1 MTALIGGGG
10 ASLFLKLG
18 NHSDLLLLTFPLSA
32 FLLFAGSLGYRIFV
46 SRFEGDRLS
55 FREVED

>member
-32 FLLFAGSLGYRIFV
+32 FLLFAGSCGYRFIL
-46 SRFEGDRLS
+46 SR
-55 FREVED
+55 REEKHWSCREAEE